1 MSLVVGIADV
11 RRWPERYVS
20 CVLLQ
25 IHWLRNLLGPSDGL
39 VVQILQWAG
48 LRPVEPGAA
57 NLEAVLRMKFFVLVA
72 VVLKRR
78 ALRSGAVT
86 VRLWCVLPSG
96 CSPVVC
102 LAKLPCRGSW
112 GAFFL

>member
-1 MSLVVGIADV
+1 MSCA
-11 RRWPERYVS
+11 
-20 CVLLQ
+20 LLQ

-78 ALRSGAVT
+78 ALRLGIATVHAVFAAK
-86 VRLWCVLPSG
+86 RLASCCVH
-96 CSPVVC
+96 
-102 LAKLPCRGSW
+102 CRAAHDPGT
-112 GAFFL
+112 ALFL

>member
-1 MSLVVGIADV
+1 MS
-11 RRWPERYVS
+11 YMS
-20 CVLLQ
+20 LQ

-72 VVLKRR
+72 IVLKRR
-78 ALRSGAVT
+78 ALRSGVVT
-86 VRLWCVLPSG
+86 M
-96 CSPVVC
+96 
-102 LAKLPCRGSW
+102 
-112 GAFFL
+112 